1 MADTLAELY
10 AIAKAQQ
17 ELLTRAMAQLE
28 AVSRQRDDALA
39 LALAERIADLARSN
53 AEAAERHFQTR

>member
-1 MADTLAELY
+1 VADTLTDLY

-17 ELLTRAMAQLE
+17 ELLTRAMAQFA
-28 AVSRQRDDALA
+28 AVEQQRDDAIA
-39 LALAERIADLARSN
+39 VAESLADLARSN